1 MTGGQ
6 SGKGFVVTLDGWWR
20 FVLANCLAQVLPYA
34 NLIRGPVLGGQ
45 VIRSCPGAR
54 IYSTASAEVGPEQI
68 FGPSVKNRKT
78 TREYNTQNLPEQ
90 RLSNLLWAAWG
101 TNRPDSGKRTAPS
114 AVNWRETD
122 LYASTSQGTYVYDPK
137 GNALI
142 PVLPG
147 DNRALTYTQV
157 ERFKDAPLGLVYVAD
172 FQKMG
177 DRKDEEKMILASMDT
192 GFIAQ
197 NVYLY
202 CASENL
208 PTGFRAAIDR
218 ENLAQ
223 GLKLRPTQKIMAAQS
238 VGLPKGK

>member
-1 MTGGQ
+1 M
-6 SGKGFVVTLDGWWR
+6 KYRTLIATAASIA
-20 FVLANCLAQVLPYA
+20 FAMVFALSALAQEQKSIQLPA
-34 NLIRGPVLGGQ
+34 PKLD
-45 VIRSCPGAR
+45 
-54 IYSTASAEVGPEQI
+54 
-68 FGPSVKNRKT
+68 PSKSLVQALKDRKT
-78 TREYNTQNLPEQ
+78 SREYSTQNLPEQ
-90 RLSNLLWAAWG
+90 TISNLLWAAWG
-101 TNRPDSGKRTAPS
+101 INRPDSGKRTAPS
-114 AVNWRETD
+114 AVNWQETD
-122 LYASTSQGTYVYDPK
+122 LYVSTTQGTYLYDPK

-157 ERFKDAPLGLVYVAD
+157 DRFKDAPLNLVYVAD

-177 DRKDEEKMILASMDT
+177 DRKEEEKMMLASMDT

-218 ENLAQ
+218 EKLGHA
-223 GLKLRPTQKIMAAQS
+223 LKLRPTQKIMAAQS